1 MSKYKVSI
9 SECLGL
15 KPFRKTL
22 KASKLAIFGDKYTPK
37 TKADLTSLKQ
47 YKPKVSISL
56 WKGKLPLKRT
66 IIITNLYNYKQPNL
80 KEGWSVRVT
89 NVEDFRGKKL
99 TYDSHNGTDF
109 ALPPGYSVTAPAPG
123 KVLRISN
130 EFNRGGLKIFIDHG
144 QGIITTLNHLSKVLV
159 KVNDIVKRGQEIAIS
174 GYSGI
179 DAILAFPFSA
189 PHVHFNVWLNG
200 EYIDPFAKDN
210 EISIWRNY
218 NNPIPTKENDLNDDK
233 YIKTEFDKSAFKEA
247 LNNIIDDNIEEDI
260 LSKKTFEEKCM
271 SMIFY
276 MNYYP
281 WLFKNRVNLYTKKYE
296 KISILD
302 LPFSYKD
309 FDKAVFY
316 DDII

>member
-9 SECLGL
+9 SECFGL

-22 KASKLAIFGDKYTPK
+22 KASKLAILGDKLTPK
-37 TKADLTSLKQ
+37 TKADLTTIKQ
-47 YKPKVSISL
+47 YKAKVSIAL
-56 WKGKLPLKRT
+56 WKGKLPLDRT
-66 IIITNLYNYKQPNL
+66 IIITNLYNYKQPDL
-80 KEGWSVRVT
+80 MEGWSVRVT
-89 NVEDFRGKKL
+89 NVEDFRGRNL

-109 ALPPGYSVTAPAPG
+109 SLPPGYSVVAPAPG
-123 KVLRISN
+123 KILRISN

-144 QGIITTLNHLSKVLV
+144 DGIITTLNHLAKSLV

-179 DAILAFPFSA
+179 DAMLAFPFSA

-210 EISIWRNY
+210 NISIWRKY
-218 NNPIPTKENDLNDDK
+218 NDPSPAKEEDLNDDNF
-233 YIKTEFDKSAFKEA
+233 IETEFSKEA
-247 LNNIIDDNIEEDI
+247 FQEALSSIIDDNIEEDI
-260 LSKKTFEEKCM
+260 LSKKTFQEKCM

-281 WLFKNRVNLYTKKYE
+281 WLFKKRTNLYLKKYPR
-296 KISILD
+296 KPILD

-309 FDKAVFY
+309 FDNAVFY
-316 DDII
+316 DDMF